1 MSGELR
7 ADWLCDDK
15 ALGFEGRH
23 IARRKFTFTHEL
35 STRNILDDVYKKIP
49 TSVTTKLRNPHI
61 DQVFD
66 WRFGRCAHFLET
78 NFVPQMTQKEDSLES
93 MDKRTFCV
101 ISPQEEDIRQNPI
114 GRR

>member
-1 MSGELR
+1 MIGALR
-7 ADWLCDDK
+7 ADWLCGDK

-23 IARRKFTFTHEL
+23 ILRCKFTFTHEL